1 MLLPLPF
8 FMIIKDEKSM
18 VAYGKKLASTLTGGE
33 ILCLSGDLGAGK
45 TCLTKGIALGLGI
58 KKEILSPTFTL
69 MNVYP
74 ASPVLNQLRR
84 TSIKTLVHIDTYRLK
99 NENELL
105 EIGAED
111 YLGNPNTIC
120 VIEWPEKIAGLLKN
134 ICQKQNGLGPKK
146 IISVEIKHLEKGREI
161 FVK

>member
-1 MLLPLPF
+1 
-8 FMIIKDEKSM
+8 MIIKDEKSM

-58 KKEILSPTFTL
+58 KKDILSPTFTL

-74 ASPVLNQLRR
+74 TAPVLNRLRR

-105 EIGAED
+105 EIGAKD

-120 VIEWPEKIAGLLKN
+120 VIEWPEKISRLLKD
-134 ICQKQNGLGPKK
+134 IYKKQNDLGPKK
-146 IISVEIKHLEKGREI
+146 IISAEIKHLEKGREI
-161 FVK
+161 KIN